1 MRARLLLLLLALVEG
16 VIPSTHWVVT
26 ETGKIQAQVSTARSA
41 TVYWWWFD
49 QDQRFLGFKII
60 KISIIQGG

>member
-41 TVYWWWFD
+41 TVYSGGGLT
-49 QDQRFLGFKII
+49 RTNGFWVLK
-60 KISIIQGG
+60 